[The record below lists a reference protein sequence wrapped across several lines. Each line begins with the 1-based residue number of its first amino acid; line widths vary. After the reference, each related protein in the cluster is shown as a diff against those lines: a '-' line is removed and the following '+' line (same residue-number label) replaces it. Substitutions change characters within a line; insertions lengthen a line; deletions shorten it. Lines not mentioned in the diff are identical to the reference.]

1 MRAPDAGVNA
11 TDQPPVTMPS
21 QRPTPFD
28 PPEEL
33 ARLREREPL
42 SRMVYPDGHAGWLVT
57 SYALAKEVLTDN
69 RFSARSE
76 LKRVPVIRPSAEVF
90 AGIPALPG
98 WMVDMDRP
106 EHGRIRSRVAGRFT
120 HRRIQQ
126 LRPRLEAIVHSHLET
141 MAEAG
146 PPADLVE
153 HFALPV
159 PSVMICE
166 LLGVPYVQHEEFQH
180 NSAALFSLE
189 NSADEAGAAMQ
200 ALDALLADLVRRKR
214 RVPADD
220 LLSELVVDGTLGDA
234 EIAGLGVLLLTA
246 GHETSASMLALGTLT
261 LLCNQEQRA
270 RLCADLSLM
279 DNAVE
284 ELLRYLT
291 IFQFGVPRTAL
302 VDVEITG
309 RVVRAGESVTVSLPA
324 ANRDPARFT
333 APDELDLGRRAQGH
347 LAFGFG
353 VHQCVGQ
360 HLARLELAVGFRA
373 LLTRFPDLR
382 LAGPLDTVKL
392 AANQGF
398 YGVHELPVI
407 W

>member
-1 MRAPDAGVNA
+1 MIRNA
-11 TDQPPVTMPS
+11 LILVGLPLLLGLVAAVTIGLALGTRQWTFAAIAFGLCVPP
-21 QRPTPFD
+21 
-28 PPEEL
+28 
-33 ARLREREPL
+33 
-42 SRMVYPDGHAGWLVT
+42 GLVT
-57 SYALAKEVLTDN
+57 LLLGEYLIRTSPFGRVIAVFVGTFVRLVVAFGGGVLVFALAGPTERADRVAFWLWVL
-69 RFSARSE
+69 
-76 LKRVPVIRPSAEVF
+76 F
-90 AGIPALPG
+90 ALVTPAL
-98 WMVDMDRP
+98 V
-106 EHGRIRSRVAGRFT
+106 
-120 HRRIQQ
+120 
-126 LRPRLEAIVHSHLET
+126 LER
-141 MAEAG
+141 
-146 PPADLVE
+146 
-153 HFALPV
+153 
-159 PSVMICE
+159 C
-166 LLGVPYVQHEEFQH
+166 GV
-180 NSAALFSLE
+180 
-189 NSADEAGAAMQ
+189 GAAFGRSK
-200 ALDALLADLVRRKR
+200 ALINGAWWR
-214 RVPADD
+214 
-220 LLSELVVDGTLGDA
+220 TF
-234 EIAGLGVLLLTA
+234 GVLLLTA

-302 VDVEITG
+302 GDVEITG